1 MLETGVIMAA
11 VILGVIH
18 SIAPDHW
25 MPFVVVSRAER
36 WGLSRSV
43 LVALAGGLGH
53 ITTSVLIGIGVIL
66 IGMSVSHRLEN
77 FESLFSGSL
86 LFVFGL
92 AYTIMSM
99 RHYKNDYKHVHHDH
113 SHDTNVLSYSLIL
126 IASVSPCVP
135 FIPVMVAS
143 IPYGGMT
150 MALTL
155 VCFVL
160 STLFVIGVLVFLSLK
175 SLHSI
180 SHIIEKRI
188 NVFAGFVLMS
198 IGVGVLI
205 GLF

>member
-1 MLETGVIMAA
+1 M
-11 VILGVIH
+11 
-18 SIAPDHW
+18 
-25 MPFVVVSRAER
+25 
-36 WGLSRSV
+36 
-43 LVALAGGLGH
+43 
-53 ITTSVLIGIGVIL
+53 
-66 IGMSVSHRLEN
+66 
-77 FESLFSGSL
+77 
-86 LFVFGL
+86 FGL

-99 RHYKNDYKHVHHDH
+99 RHYKNDHKHLHH
-113 SHDTNVLSYSLIL
+113 SHPHDTRVLSYSLIL

-155 VCFVL
+155 VCFII
-160 STLFVIGVLVFLSLK
+160 STLFAIGVLVFLSLK

-198 IGVGVLI
+198 IGAGVLM